1 MIATA
6 IEATF
11 AGLCV
16 LLVEQTPGTAATL
29 RAIALEA
36 AVEVTL

>member
-11 AGLCV
+11 ARLCV
-16 LLVEQTPGTAATL
+16 LPVEQTPGAAATL
-29 RAIALEA
+29 RAIALEEA
-36 AVEVTL
+36 AEVTL